1 MQGYSTFDFCFYLP
15 LTLSSAVHV
24 DKSKEEKN
32 GRPVSRVLS
41 PITIGALSF
50 ILPRHHCRSPAAY
63 PSWLPCA
70 LETRRAALLYRDSG
84 KQSGYTWLC
93 NPWDVRLPTLLPGPV
108 RFYRTFSP
116 VPGFDTSN
124 PGGRFLLRCY
134 PLSKIFPLR
143 STAPCVARTFLIPST
158 RDPIKRPAGAK
169 IKNSS
174 GFKVQSLKYS
184 EKHWIKLIYRY
195 LFRIL
200 EIEIQQE
207 LLSWHSKNQKSR
219 NCWRNWTC

>member
-1 MQGYSTFDFCFYLP
+1 
-15 LTLSSAVHV
+15 
-24 DKSKEEKN
+24 
-32 GRPVSRVLS
+32 
-41 PITIGALSF
+41 
-50 ILPRHHCRSPAAY
+50 
-63 PSWLPCA
+63 
-70 LETRRAALLYRDSG
+70 
-84 KQSGYTWLC
+84 
-93 NPWDVRLPTLLPGPV
+93 V

-143 STAPCVARTFLIPST
+143 STAPCVARTFLPDKIGT
-158 RDPIKRPAGAK
+158 IKRPAGAK

-195 LFRIL
+195 IFRIL

-207 LLSWHSKNQKSR
+207 LLS
-219 NCWRNWTC
+219 